1 MSSKNIYRIGGIAAF
16 MSVLLDFR
24 DVFFVDPNADGT
36 RFDYYFYFLN
46 NILVVLVAWALYHL
60 YTSANRRFSLV
71 AIILSIIGVVTL
83 LINATPF
90 INLPY
95 GIIITAWIFNNVIPV
110 LFFGI
115 LAYQHHQLGI
125 PRILAVI
132 GILYAVVQVIFYI
145 LYSIFPDLNL
155 GLVDNIPV
163 ILSSVWLIWAGAL
176 LLFGK
181 LQESPEKIST

>member
-24 DVFFVDPNADGT
+24 DAFFVDPNADGT
-36 RFDYYFYFLN
+36 RIDYYFYFLN
-46 NILVVLVAWALYHL
+46 NILVVLVAWALYNL
-60 YTSANRRFSLV
+60 YTSANRRFSLA
-71 AIILSIIGVVTL
+71 AITLSILGVVTL

-95 GIIITAWIFNNVIPV
+95 EIIITAWIFNNVIPV
-110 LFFGI
+110 LLFGI
-115 LAYQHHQLGI
+115 LAYQHHQLGF

-145 LYSIFPDLNL
+145 VYSIFPDLIL
-155 GLVDNIPV
+155 GLIDNLPV
-163 ILSSVWLIWAGAL
+163 ILSSVWLIWTGAL
-176 LLFGK
+176 LLSGK
-181 LQESPEKIST
+181 IQESPEKISA